1 MYFYL
6 HNIFHQHLQ
15 YGLLGLQAEVR
26 QRETTDH
33 VNKTLKVLL
42 NLNFPKSYQLPE
54 PAQKKMH
61 VPEAKKSDMN
71 DCLKR

>member
-15 YGLLGLQAEVR
+15 YGLPGPQAEVR

-33 VNKTLKVLL
+33 VNKTLKDLL
-42 NLNFPKSYQLPE
+42 NLSFPKRHQLPE
-54 PAQKKMH
+54 PAHKKCTFQKLRKVTRMI
-61 VPEAKKSDMN
+61 V
-71 DCLKR
+71 

>member
-15 YGLLGLQAEVR
+15 YGLPELQAEVR

-42 NLNFPKSYQLPE
+42 NLSFPKSYQLPE
-54 PAQKKMH
+54 PAQNKCTFQKLRK
-61 VPEAKKSDMN
+61 VT
-71 DCLKR
+71 